1 MPRTAGAEEVIV
13 MDRRIDLDRAR
24 RDAKALLRAARGG
37 DPEALGR
44 LRADREPRL
53 ADAQQVVARDLG
65 EPNWAALVHRVE
77 AEGALIDAAREGRA
91 DAVSTLLERGV
102 DPNVREP
109 DSGGTALHVAAS
121 MGWADVVDALVGWV
135 PLDLHAR
142 DATGN
147 TALGA
152 CVAGSARGRAGAHL
166 VIAKVLVSVGLRIEP
181 EMLDRGSE
189 EVVAWLAARPAR
201 RPPTTEHGEA
211 AWSAAVALAAH
222 VARSPLA
229 ERRPVGDGFAFRTG
243 LLDNTR
249 NGVVCSRLPG
259 ETADATIEELV
270 RWFGET
276 PAQWMLAAQ
285 TEPADLGTRLEHA
298 GCRPEHSA
306 VFMSADLA
314 NRDLDDARLPTG
326 VEIEPLREDAP
337 LRHYEARVAGE
348 PVGIVSA
355 FTVQP
360 TLLLTELAVEPHARR
375 QGIGRA
381 LVLHALRDGARAG
394 AGSRCWTRPRRRFRS
409 TRSSGSRSSASHPV
423 AASICRSSANSQG
436 RHSPLSGARPNVVDM
451 STSSLSLPAARER
464 VRPAALSFPRPE
476 LAVLLV
482 AAGVL
487 YLWALDRNGF
497 ANEYYSAA
505 VRSMSTSWHA
515 FLYGAFDTAGVMT
528 VDKPP
533 LALWVQALSA
543 RVFGLHSWSMLVPQ
557 ALMGVGTVAL
567 TYDMTRRHF
576 GRAAGFVAG
585 LALVLTP
592 VTVAIVRHNNPDALL
607 VLCCTA
613 ALWFVVRGLEDGRT
627 RWIVL
632 AGVAVGLGFEAK
644 MAAALLVVPALVAA
658 YLWVAPRG
666 RAAAVRSLAAGGAAM
681 AAVGLAWPLLI
692 WLTPP
697 PTGPGSRARATT
709 ASGR

>member
-1 MPRTAGAEEVIV
+1 MVGRTEEQ
-13 MDRRIDLDRAR
+13 AR
-24 RDAKALLRAARGG
+24 LK
-37 DPEALGR
+37 
-44 LRADREPRL
+44 
-53 ADAQQVVARDLG
+53 
-65 EPNWAALVHRVE
+65 
-77 AEGALIDAAREGRA
+77 ALIDAAREGRA

-109 DSGGTALHVAAS
+109 DSGGTARHVAAS

-166 VIAKVLVSVGLRIEP
+166 LIAKVLVSVGLRIEP

-201 RPPTTEHGEA
+201 RRPSKEHGEA

-270 RWFGET
+270 RWFGEHRT

-314 NRDLDDARLPTG
+314 NRDLDDTRLPAG

-337 LRHYEARVAGE
+337 LRHYEARQAGE

-355 FTVQP
+355 FSVKP

-381 LVLHALRDGARAG
+381 LVLHALRDGS
-394 AGSRCWTRPRRRFRS
+394 SR
-409 TRSSGSRSSASHPV
+409 G
-423 AASICRSSANSQG
+423 CRLALLD
-436 RHSPLSGARPNVVDM
+436 P
-451 STSSLSLPAARER
+451 TPATVPFYE
-464 VRPAALSFPRPE
+464 AL
-476 LAVLLV
+476 
-482 AAGVL
+482 
-487 YLWALDRNGF
+487 GF
-497 ANEYYSAA
+497 ALERFPPG
-505 VRSMSTSWHA
+505 RS
-515 FLYGAFDTAGVMT
+515 FY
-528 VDKPP
+528 
-533 LALWVQALSA
+533 LA
-543 RVFGLHSWSMLVPQ
+543 
-557 ALMGVGTVAL
+557 
-567 TYDMTRRHF
+567 
-576 GRAAGFVAG
+576 
-585 LALVLTP
+585 
-592 VTVAIVRHNNPDALL
+592 
-607 VLCCTA
+607 
-613 ALWFVVRGLEDGRT
+613 
-627 RWIVL
+627 
-632 AGVAVGLGFEAK
+632 
-644 MAAALLVVPALVAA
+644 
-658 YLWVAPRG
+658 
-666 RAAAVRSLAAGGAAM
+666 
-681 AAVGLAWPLLI
+681 
-692 WLTPP
+692 
-697 PTGPGSRARATT
+697 
-709 ASGR
+709 